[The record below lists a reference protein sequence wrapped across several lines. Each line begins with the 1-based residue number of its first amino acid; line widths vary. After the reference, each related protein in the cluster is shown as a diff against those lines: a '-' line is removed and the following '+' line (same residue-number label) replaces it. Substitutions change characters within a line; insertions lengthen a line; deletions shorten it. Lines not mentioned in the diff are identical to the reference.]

1 MKTNRRQIKNS
12 NKNKKNITLYVI
24 RLSRTNE
31 RRFANSAPCSKCT
44 EILKKTNV
52 VKRIVYSDE
61 NGEIIS
67 AKLRD
72 YTTDYFTL
80 GDRVQY

>member
-1 MKTNRRQIKNS
+1 MTNRCHRNR
-12 NKNKKNITLYVI
+12 KNITLYVI

-31 RRFANSAPCSKCT
+31 KQFANSAPCSKCT
-44 EILKKTNV
+44 EILKKTNA

-67 AKLRD
+67 RKLRD
-72 YTTDYFTL
+72 YTTNYFTL
-80 GDRVQY
+80 GDRVKY